1 MVAILGGI
9 IGPKLAEGFGKHWK
23 LIAGIAIVGGLVI
36 ALLLTRNTL
45 SEIKVTLGEER
56 TAHRITVANYRLAH
70 AKAKLAMA
78 ENLRRVLAERRQID
92 ERIVYV
98 YREKRVAT
106 AVAGERLRAEAA
118 TYLGSAGSAAVSAE
132 RESTCRAVAG
142 TGCAEIPALLRAAQ
156 DNTDQLVALI
166 AWAKAQGAVETNQ
179 P

>member
-1 MVAILGGI
+1 MIALLGGI
-9 IGPKLAEGFGKHWK
+9 IGPKVA
-23 LIAGIAIVGGLVI
+23 AGVGRYWHFAAILGLVI

-45 SEIKVTLGEER
+45 SETKVTLSEER

-70 AKAKLAMA
+70 AKARLAMV
-78 ENLRRVLAERRQID
+78 ENLKRVMAERSQID

-106 AVAGERLRAEAA
+106 AVAGERLRSEAA
-118 TYLGSAGSAAVSAE
+118 AYLGNPGSAAVSAE

-142 TGCAEIPALLRAAQ
+142 TSCEAIPALLNAAQ

-166 AWAKAQGAVETNQ
+166 AWAKAQGEVETNA

>member
-1 MVAILGGI
+1 MIPPAFIAGASEL
-9 IGPKLAEGFGKHWK
+9 LGKHWK
-23 LIAGIAIVGGLVI
+23 LIATASVILALVI

-45 SEIKVTLGEER
+45 SETKVTFGEER

-70 AKAKLAMA
+70 AKARIAMA

-142 TGCAEIPALLRAAQ
+142 TSCEAIPALLKAAQ
-156 DNTDQLVALI
+156 DNTDQLIALI
-166 AWAKAQGAVETNQ
+166 EWARAQGGVRTNQ